1 MQDWPMSTFVIYFNF
16 MKLAKMEWENNGKD
30 EKQGKNGLIN
40 LVRQSNTLTTKLQLL
55 NETWKK
61 CLTSNLII

>member
-16 MKLAKMEWENNGKD
+16 MKLAKMEWENNGND

-61 CLTSNLII
+61 CLTSNLIL